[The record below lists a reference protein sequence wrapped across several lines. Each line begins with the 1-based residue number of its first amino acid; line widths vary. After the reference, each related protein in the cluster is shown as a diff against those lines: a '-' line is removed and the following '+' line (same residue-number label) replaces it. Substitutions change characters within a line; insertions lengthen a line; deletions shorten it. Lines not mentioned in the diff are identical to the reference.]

1 VGFEFGLVDCYGT
14 VILNVYLLSGTEIMV
29 YRQIRI
35 G

>member
-1 VGFEFGLVDCYGT
+1 VDCYGT